1 MIDTLHIVMC
11 DGKQN
16 YYDLSGAESCD
27 PWQYYAMDDDNIN
40 GGLNHLE
47 AWRRKAGMSQAELA
61 AAVETTQGMIAHL
74 ESDRRGLSA
83 KWLRRL
89 APALKTTPGL
99 LLDHNPDDLSA
110 DVIDMWSHAD
120 LKQKRQITDIA
131 RTIVADGTNG

>member
-1 MIDTLHIVMC
+1 
-11 DGKQN
+11 
-16 YYDLSGAESCD
+16 
-27 PWQYYAMDDDNIN
+27 MDDDNIN

-61 AAVETTQGMIAHL
+61 VAVDTTQGMIAHL

-89 APALKTTPGL
+89 APVLNTTPGM

-110 DVIDMWSHAD
+110 DVIDMWAHAD

-131 RTIVADGTNG
+131 RTIVSDGTNG

>member
-1 MIDTLHIVMC
+1 ML
-11 DGKQN
+11 
-16 YYDLSGAESCD
+16 GAESKE
-27 PWQYYAMDDDNIN
+27 PWHYYGMDDDGIN
-40 GGLNHLE
+40 GGPNHLE
-47 AWRRKAGMSQAELA
+47 AWRRKAGMSQTELA

-89 APALKTTPGL
+89 AQALNTTPGM

-110 DVIDMWSHAD
+110 DVIDMWSNAN

-131 RTIVADGTNG
+131 RTIVSDGTNG

>member
-1 MIDTLHIVMC
+1 MGN
-11 DGKQN
+11 GKQN
-16 YYDLSGAESCD
+16 YYNLSGAESKD
-27 PWQYYAMDDDNIN
+27 SWQYYSMDDDNIN

-61 AAVETTQGMIAHL
+61 TAVDTTQGMIAHL

-89 APALKTTPGL
+89 APALNTTPGM

-110 DVIDMWSHAD
+110 DVIDMWAHAD

-131 RTIVADGTNG
+131 RTIVSDGTNG